1 MSSIPSFNLPSA
13 YSNSASP
20 LLTAKPRASSS
31 QGSAGSTG
39 ITSATSLDSVNSLGT
54 TFMSL
59 LAQELQNQD
68 PTQPMDST
76 EMVGQMISLNQ
87 LDQVASINE
96 LLTNQFGSPTTSASA
111 GVHLAPTQQASQATT
126 QTNALGAALNT
137 SPVTPSF

>member
-1 MSSIPSFNLPSA
+1 MSSIPSLNLSSA
-13 YSNSASP
+13 YGSSASP
-20 LLTAKPRASSS
+20 LLTAKPRATSS
-31 QGSAGSTG
+31 QGSSDSP
-39 ITSATSLDSVNSLGT
+39 SATTLDSVNSLGT

-96 LLTNQFGSPTTSASA
+96 LLTNQIGSQAASASA
-111 GVHLAPTQQASQATT
+111 GVHLTPTQHATQA
-126 QTNALGAALNT
+126 NAPAAAAANVPLST
-137 SPVTPSF
+137 SSL

>member
-1 MSSIPSFNLPSA
+1 MSSIPSLNLSSA
-13 YSNSASP
+13 YSNSATS
-20 LLTAKPRASSS
+20 LLTAKPRATSG
-31 QGSAGSTG
+31 QGANSNTNTA
-39 ITSATSLDSVNSLGT
+39 SATSLDSVNSLGT

-96 LLTNQFGSPTTSASA
+96 LLTNQLGSQTPAGSA
-111 GVHLAPTQQASQATT
+111 GVHLAATQQAARAPA
-126 QTNALGAALNT
+126 QTNALGAVSNT
-137 SPVTPSF
+137 SPATYSF

>member
-1 MSSIPSFNLPSA
+1 MSSISSLNLPSA
-13 YSNSASP
+13 YNNSASP
-20 LLTAKPRASSS
+20 LLTAKPRVTSS
-31 QGSAGSTG
+31 QGSSSSTST
-39 ITSATSLDSVNSLGT
+39 TSATTLDSVNSLGT

-96 LLTNQFGSPTTSASA
+96 LLTNQLGSQSGSASA
-111 GVHLAPTQQASQATT
+111 GVQLAPTQQAT
-126 QTNALGAALNT
+126 QGTAHANTLGAVSN
-137 SPVTPSF
+137 TPSTTSSL

>member
-1 MSSIPSFNLPSA
+1 MSSIPSLNLPSS

-20 LLTAKPRASSS
+20 LFTAKPRATPS
-31 QGSAGSTG
+31 QGSSSSTNP
-39 ITSATSLDSVNSLGT
+39 TSLDSVNSLGT

-96 LLTNQFGSPTTSASA
+96 LLTNQLGSQTASPSA
-111 GVHLAPTQQASQATT
+111 GMHSATTPQAAQALAPSGALSPASY
-126 QTNALGAALNT
+126 
-137 SPVTPSF
+137 PSSKPSSL